1 MQTADAPATLAI
13 MVDDID
19 LAALYATP
27 RIRYY
32 FRYRLHRKDFHE
44 LRVRD
49 RVEGHYAAKPLYGR
63 LTPRGRVDRSSGYSG
78 EIAALFVPIGART
91 PDDVRLVLTRIAPE
105 RILLPTGRRNW
116 GAIYGAAEAR
126 IKEVLLPS

>member
-1 MQTADAPATLAI
+1 MGPGRFTTGTI

-19 LAALYATP
+19 LAALQADP

-32 FRYRLHRKDFHE
+32 FRYRLHREDFRE

-63 LTPRGRVDRSSGYSG
+63 LTPQGRVDRSSGYNG
-78 EIAALFVPIGART
+78 DIAALFVPVDART
-91 PDDVRLVLTRIAPE
+91 PHDVTLLLTHIPPAE
-105 RILLPTGRRNW
+105 IVLPTGRRNW
-116 GAIYGAAEAR
+116 GAIHAAAEAR
-126 IKEVLLPS
+126 IQATLLTS